1 MLDVGWIGF
10 EDAMDRQKILI
21 IFGAAWVSAALLT
34 YIFISK
40 THGPKL
46 EATKRILAVSRD
58 LPLGTRIRKTDLK
71 LIEVREKDLPK
82 GALLQDKDALDRALL
97 FPLNTNEPLTNS
109 KLASAGGAD
118 GIPST
123 IEAGMRAISV
133 QINDSSG
140 VAGLIQPNSR
150 VDVLFTRPGSMAE
163 AVTSVI
169 LQNIKV
175 LAIGRLVQMGQTL
188 DPKAPK
194 MPVATLLMTP
204 EDAQKL
210 ELAKNEGRISLTL
223 RNPLDQSSNPDLSP
237 VNSDALDPMI
247 SARLAR
253 ARRGRT
259 TNIRGKVPNLD
270 DPRVWQELTGEKKL
284 KDPDEEA
291 RLRKKEPERPRL
303 VVDVFR
309 GDKHVQ
315 ETFR

>member
-1 MLDVGWIGF
+1 
-10 EDAMDRQKILI
+10 MDRQKILI
-21 IFGAAWVSAALLT
+21 IFGVAWLSAALLT
-34 YIFISK
+34 WIFISR
-40 THGPKL
+40 TRGPKT
-46 EATKRILAVSRD
+46 EASKKVLAASRD
-58 LPLGTRIRKTDLK
+58 LPLGTRIRKTDLR
-71 LIEVREKDLPK
+71 LVEIRERDLPK
-82 GALLQDKDALDRALL
+82 GALLQDKDAVDRALL
-97 FPLNTNEPLTNS
+97 VPVSANEPLTS
-109 KLASAGGAD
+109 LKLSSISGAD
-118 GIPST
+118 GIPAT

-133 QINDSSG
+133 QINDTSG

-150 VDVLFTRPGSMAE
+150 VDVLFTKPGSMTE

-175 LAIGRLVQMGQTL
+175 LAIGRMVQVGQTL

-194 MPVATLLMTP
+194 MPVATLVMSP

-210 ELAKNEGRISLTL
+210 ELAKNQGKISLAL
-223 RNPLDQSSNPDLSP
+223 RNPLDHSSNPDLTP

-253 ARRGRT
+253 ARGGRT
-259 TNIRGKVPNLD
+259 TNMRGRVPNLD

-284 KDPDEEA
+284 KDPEEEA
-291 RLRKKEPERPRL
+291 KNRKKEPEKPRL

>member
-1 MLDVGWIGF
+1 
-10 EDAMDRQKILI
+10 MDRQKVLI
-21 IFGAAWVSAALLT
+21 IFGAAWLSAALLT
-34 YIFISK
+34 WIFVSK
-40 THGPKL
+40 VRGPKA
-46 EATKRILAVSRD
+46 EVTRKVLAVTRD
-58 LPLGTRIRKTDLK
+58 LPMGTRIKKTDLK
-71 LIEVREKDLPK
+71 QVDIRERDLPK
-82 GALLQDKDALDRALL
+82 GALLQEKDAIDRALL
-97 FPLNTNEPLTNS
+97 YPVSANEPLTIS
-109 KLASAGGAD
+109 KLATIGGAE
-118 GIPST
+118 GVPAT
-123 IEAGMRAISV
+123 IDAGMRAISV
-133 QINDSSG
+133 QISDTSG

-175 LAIGRLVQMGQTL
+175 LAIGRLVQVGQTL

-194 MPVATLLMTP
+194 MPVATLVMTP

-210 ELAKNEGRISLTL
+210 ELAKNQGKISLTL
-223 RNPLDQSSNPDLSP
+223 RNPLDHESNPDLDP
-237 VNSDALDPMI
+237 VNTDVLDPMI

-259 TNIRGKVPNLD
+259 TAANRKIPNLD
-270 DPRVWQELTGEKKL
+270 DPRVWQELTGEKKIVNE
-284 KDPDEEA
+284 DESKK
-291 RLRKKEPERPRL
+291 KKEPEKPRL

>member
-1 MLDVGWIGF
+1 
-10 EDAMDRQKILI
+10 
-21 IFGAAWVSAALLT
+21 
-34 YIFISK
+34 
-40 THGPKL
+40 
-46 EATKRILAVSRD
+46 
-58 LPLGTRIRKTDLK
+58 
-71 LIEVREKDLPK
+71 
-82 GALLQDKDALDRALL
+82 
-97 FPLNTNEPLTNS
+97 
-109 KLASAGGAD
+109 
-118 GIPST
+118 
-123 IEAGMRAISV
+123 
-133 QINDSSG
+133 
-140 VAGLIQPNSR
+140 

-163 AVTSVI
+163 AVTSII

-175 LAIGRLVQMGQTL
+175 LAIGRMVQVGQTL

-194 MPVATLLMTP
+194 MPVATLLMSP

-223 RNPLDQSSNPDLSP
+223 RNPLDQSSNPDLEP
-237 VNSDALDPMI
+237 VNADALDPMI

-259 TNIRGKVPNLD
+259 TNIRGKIPNLD

-284 KDPDEEA
+284 KDESDQTS
-291 RLRKKEPERPRL
+291 RKKEPEKPRL

>member
-1 MLDVGWIGF
+1 
-10 EDAMDRQKILI
+10 MDRQRILM
-21 IFGAAWVSAALLT
+21 IFLVAWVSAALLT

-40 THGPKL
+40 TRGPRT
-46 EATKRILAVSRD
+46 EATKKILAVSRD
-58 LPLGTRIRKTDLK
+58 LPLGARIRKTDLRVVE
-71 LIEVREKDLPK
+71 IRERDLPK
-82 GALLQDKDALDRALL
+82 GALLQDKDAVDRALL
-97 FPLNTNEPLTNS
+97 VPVSANEPLTNF
-109 KLASAGGAD
+109 KLTSSTGAD
-118 GIPST
+118 GIPAT

-133 QINDSSG
+133 QINDTSG

-194 MPVATLLMTP
+194 MPVATLLMSP

-210 ELAKNEGRISLTL
+210 ELAKNEGKISLTL
-223 RNPLDQSSNPDLSP
+223 RNPLDQTSNPDLQP

-259 TNIRGKVPNLD
+259 TTSIRGRVPNLD

-284 KDPDEEA
+284 KDPEEEA
-291 RLRKKEPERPRL
+291 KNRKKEPEKPRL